1 MPDYFLILTLTL
13 LATIIVGFQ
22 RIVMGPS
29 PTDCM
34 LAVLFFGS
42 TGVGLLILL
51 TIGLTDSRLI
61 DVALV
66 FALLSAI
73 VGATYV
79 RLGWLGNIDRKELG
93 DE

>member
-1 MPDYFLILTLTL
+1 MPHYFLILSFIL
-13 LATIIVGFQ
+13 LATIVVGFQ
-22 RIVMGPS
+22 RIVRGPS

-34 LAVLFFGS
+34 LAVLFFCT
-42 TGVGLLILL
+42 TGVGVLILM
-51 TIGLTDSRLI
+51 TIAFADSRLI

-66 FALLSAI
+66 FALLSAV

-79 RLGWLGNIDRKELG
+79 RLGWLSDIDRKELG